1 MSLEG
6 KFYSKIQKLVLYH
19 FVDWSSKAFFEN
31 CLLIFQ
37 KVQNMMGDFQWH
49 DLEILHHFG
58 FQKNILGTWWSKMLE
73 LSRPT
78 KGYKPHSEKIKID
91 IQWIFIIF
99 EFINLKPKLDIE
111 RFRANGLNR
120 QLKNKWLLE
129 FFLTKNSQNIVLVA
143 I

>member
-1 MSLEG
+1 
-6 KFYSKIQKLVLYH
+6 
-19 FVDWSSKAFFEN
+19 
-31 CLLIFQ
+31 
-37 KVQNMMGDFQWH
+37 
-49 DLEILHHFG
+49 
-58 FQKNILGTWWSKMLE
+58 MLE
-73 LSRPT
+73 LSQPA
-78 KGYKPHSEKIKID
+78 KGYKPHSVKIKID